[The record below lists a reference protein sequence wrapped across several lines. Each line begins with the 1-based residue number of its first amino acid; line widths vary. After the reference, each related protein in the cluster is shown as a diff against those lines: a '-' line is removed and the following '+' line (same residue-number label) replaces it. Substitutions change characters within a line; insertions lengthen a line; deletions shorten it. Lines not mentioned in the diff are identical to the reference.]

1 MDNLKIGHKIKKL
14 RELKNLTQEHMA
26 NSIGITQGAYSRME
40 LGETEITYSKL
51 EKISEELGMKP
62 EDVIAF
68 NESVVF
74 NVMNNQTGNGL
85 VINKQTKAQLSYG
98 ELVADAS
105 QLPVPQKP
113 KLKPFTEF
121 NQIGKPS
128 KRPDVPSKVDGTAI
142 FGMDVQLPGMLYASI
157 IHSLG
162 LYKYG

>member
-40 LGETEITYSKL
+40 LGESEITYSKL

-62 EDVIAF
+62 EEIIAF

-85 VINKQTKAQLSYG
+85 IINNGQLLEMEKNLFEQQIILLKEENTHLKKVI
-98 ELVADAS
+98 E
-105 QLPVPQKP
+105 
-113 KLKPFTEF
+113 
-121 NQIGKPS
+121 
-128 KRPDVPSKVDGTAI
+128 
-142 FGMDVQLPGMLYASI
+142 
-157 IHSLG
+157 G
-162 LYKYG
+162 LLNR